1 MMNVFENIYNK
12 SICGKDTNFKISVD
26 KIYNVGWKYEFDG
39 VLCDAN
45 QKVSRYSGNV
55 LVTIRPEEGAP
66 VTKELCQIDAHDYC
80 LSIINDENPLFWY
93 AKDALLNKLW

>member
-1 MMNVFENIYNK
+1 MTNVFQTIWKKAVEAA
-12 SICGKDTNFKISVD
+12 DTNFVISVD

-55 LVTIRPEEGAP
+55 LVTLHPEEGAP
-66 VTKELCQIDAHDYC
+66 VTKTLAQSDAHNYC
-80 LSIINDENPLFWY
+80 ASLLNDKACLFWY
-93 AKDALLNKLW
+93 AKDSLLDELW